1 MTRLLALPLV
11 LFASL
16 AHAQTAFPPPEPPSA
31 RGPYAGVLVGSSEA
45 KPGCV
50 GVLAG
55 GGRDCDAT
63 DLALGVFAGAQFH
76 RFFGAEV
83 GYINLGEM
91 KASPTGAGSA
101 ASQSVKGEAFDL
113 ALLAFLPLDALL
125 ETTGS
130 RFSFFLRG
138 GGYRAKLNTT
148 VNRVPDSTNNGFV
161 YGGGVQYDITPKIGV
176 RALFQRYKR
185 VGREQYE
192 NNNYDVLGIIA
203 LYRFQ

>member
-1 MTRLLALPLV
+1 MTRLLALSLA

-31 RGPYAGVLVGSSEA
+31 RGPYAGVVVGSSEA

-55 GGRDCDAT
+55 GGRACDAT
-63 DLALGVFAGAQFH
+63 DLAFGVFAGAQFH
-76 RFFGAEV
+76 RFFGAEI
-83 GYINLGEM
+83 GYINFGEV
-91 KASPTGAGSA
+91 KANSTGPASA
-101 ASQSVKGEAFDL
+101 ASQSVKADAFDL

-130 RFSFFLRG
+130 RWSLFVRG

-148 VNRVPDSTNNGFV
+148 VGSVPDSTNNGYT
-161 YGGGVQYDITPKIGV
+161 YGGGVQYDITEKIGV

-192 NNNYDVLGIIA
+192 NNNYDVLGISA
-203 LYRFQ
+203 LYRF